1 MIAYTLAVVQD
12 AGTVQALSNP
22 NIRLT
27 MFAPG
32 ETFLSVRTSAVYMEL
47 TYCLLICRQCGPC
60 GSPAR
65 GKSIIQILHLIIL

>member
-1 MIAYTLAVVQD
+1 MRKPIGVMAYILALVQD

-32 ETFLSVRTSAVYMEL
+32 EAFKTVSGHQQYISN
-47 TYCLLICRQCGPC
+47 
-60 GSPAR
+60 
-65 GKSIIQILHLIIL
+65 